1 MGRWL
6 LIKFLSTDLFFAR
19 LSIPW
24 SIGEKVIGP
33 QIKMKF
39 AAFNSAQCNV
49 SVE

>member
-1 MGRWL
+1 MGGWL
-6 LIKFLSTDLFFAR
+6 FIKILTTNLFFAR
-19 LSIPW
+19 LSISW

-39 AAFNSAQCNV
+39 AAFNSAQFNV

>member
-1 MGRWL
+1 MRRWL
-6 LIKFLSTDLFFAR
+6 LIKILTTDLFFAR

-24 SIGEKVIGP
+24 STGGKVIGP

-39 AAFNSAQCNV
+39 ADFNSALFNV